1 MENSK
6 LESLRDEIDGID
18 SKIVGLLNQRVQA
31 AAEIG
36 SIKNELGVDP
46 YDPAREEQVF
56 RKLENLN
63 IGPLHKDSL
72 RIIYREVIS
81 ASIALEKKLII
92 GYLGPEATYTHQAAV
107 NNFGSTLDYHALPDI
122 PDVFQ
127 AVEKAIPDV
136 RSRIEVEMIGTPL
149 TCARFLR
156 RNRGTYGGR
165 GWIKDGQ
172 DGVVNLVVNTPLDG
186 LLCVG
191 DSRFPGPGVPAVA
204 AGGMVAAHSLV
215 GALEQAKTI
224 DRVCK

>member
-1 MENSK
+1 MRRIRARTCEFAKPSRFQDQANSCARSC
-6 LESLRDEIDGID
+6 ECWVAG
-18 SKIVGLLNQRVQA
+18 VGGACGYRRVA
-31 AAEIG
+31 PYLKKERAEV
-36 SIKNELGVDP
+36 L
-46 YDPAREEQVF
+46 
-56 RKLENLN
+56 
-63 IGPLHKDSL
+63 
-72 RIIYREVIS
+72 
-81 ASIALEKKLII
+81 
-92 GYLGPEATYTHQAAV
+92 
-107 NNFGSTLDYHALPDI
+107 
-122 PDVFQ
+122 FQ

-172 DGVVNLVVNTPLDG
+172 DGVVNLEVNTPLDG